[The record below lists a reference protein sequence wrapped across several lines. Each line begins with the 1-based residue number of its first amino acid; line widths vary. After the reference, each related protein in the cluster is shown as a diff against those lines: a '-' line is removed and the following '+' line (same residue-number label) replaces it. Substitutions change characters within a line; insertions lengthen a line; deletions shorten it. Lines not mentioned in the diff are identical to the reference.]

1 MGRNVANVEAE
12 IKELERELALP
23 GKPIQDADD
32 FEEVN
37 ILLWKDSDQTDEFL
51 LATERMSQ
59 FVDRNWKLD

>member
-59 FVDRNWKLD
+59 LVDRNWKLD